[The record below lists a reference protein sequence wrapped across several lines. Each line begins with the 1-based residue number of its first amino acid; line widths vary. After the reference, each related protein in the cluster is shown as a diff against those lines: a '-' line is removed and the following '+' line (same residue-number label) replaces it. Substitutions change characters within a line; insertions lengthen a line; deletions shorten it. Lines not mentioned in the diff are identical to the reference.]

1 MTSETFDTADP
12 NQLLEGMRKARM
24 AIGQGR
30 VVVIPT
36 DTSYAVV
43 ADAFKASAVQALR
56 EVRRMSAGAPL
67 GVFLP
72 GIPTLR
78 ALAQDPPELVTTLAG
93 EFWPGALS
101 LIVPSGES
109 LAWDLGDTNGTV
121 ALRMPSNRIALEL
134 LSETG
139 PLAASQAAPLGAP
152 TPATAAGVK
161 DLLGESVAVYLADD
175 DAVGQGLL
183 STVID
188 ASSLDRPRGR
198 LRLVRE
204 GAISREDIFEVVSAE
219 NFG

>member
-1 MTSETFDTADP
+1 
-12 NQLLEGMRKARM
+12 
-24 AIGQGR
+24 
-30 VVVIPT
+30 
-36 DTSYAVV
+36 
-43 ADAFKASAVQALR
+43 
-56 EVRRMSAGAPL
+56 
-67 GVFLP
+67 
-72 GIPTLR
+72 
-78 ALAQDPPELVTTLAG
+78 
-93 EFWPGALS
+93 
-101 LIVPSGES
+101 
-109 LAWDLGDTNGTV
+109 
-121 ALRMPSNRIALEL
+121 MPSNRIALEL